1 MRFPHLPRVLAAMLI
16 GAAAASAGAQPL
28 DKMVFARAAPWGI
41 VDAPIA
47 YAVDLGFF
55 KQERIDPE
63 FVVVGGSYAAL
74 QQILSGAAQTGFVA
88 NEAIPTSLQPGKTP
102 MPLRVAY
109 SYHRNSPIFEIVVPA
124 SSSVRKLA
132 DLKGKKIGVLTL
144 ATGNVPVTKAGLHIA
159 GLQATDYTLLPVG
172 IGAQATQ
179 ALTSG
184 QIDALNLWH
193 AVHAQIEEGS
203 P

>member
-109 SYHRNSPIFEIVVPA
+109 SYHRNSPIFLPLRSA
-124 SSSVRKLA
+124 SLRTLLDAGTTIS
-132 DLKGKKIGVLTL
+132 KIGELR
-144 ATGNVPVTKAGLHIA
+144 
-159 GLQATDYTLLPVG
+159 
-172 IGAQATQ
+172 
-179 ALTSG
+179 
-184 QIDALNLWH
+184 W
-193 AVHAQIEEGS
+193 
-203 P
+203 

>member
-193 AVHAQIEEGS
+193 TVHAQIEEGS